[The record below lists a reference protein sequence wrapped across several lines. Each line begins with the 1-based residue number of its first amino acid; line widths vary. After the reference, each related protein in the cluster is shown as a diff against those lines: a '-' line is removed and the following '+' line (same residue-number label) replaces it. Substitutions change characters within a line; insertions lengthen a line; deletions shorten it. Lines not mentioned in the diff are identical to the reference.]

1 MAVWGVVS
9 GCAAAVQNYSGLV
22 TVRFILGI
30 VEAPFFPGAIF
41 LLSSWYTRKE
51 MAMRCAILFG
61 GNMLSNGE
69 FHLIIPGMT
78 SG

>member
-1 MAVWGVVS
+1 MGIWGVVS
-9 GCAAAVQNYSGLV
+9 GCAAAVHNYRGLV

-30 VEAPFFPGAIF
+30 VEAPFFAGAVF

-61 GNMLSNGE
+61 GNMLSNGT
-69 FHLIIPGMT
+69 HPQLLDYC
-78 SG
+78 

>member
-9 GCAAAVQNYSGLV
+9 GCAAAVHNFHGLV
-22 TVRFILGI
+22 TVRFLLGI
-30 VEAPFFPGAIF
+30 VEAPFFPGAVF

-51 MAMRCAILFG
+51 MGMRCAILFG

-69 FHLIIPGMT
+69 
-78 SG
+78 